1 MNKRLDELK
10 SQLADASAAGRAT
23 NAPRWLNKLLES
35 VPGLPADAVP
45 HNRPQHAQLQGK
57 IAAASFHPAIEAC
70 LHLINFWFVPAS
82 NGGRGSTK
90 DAESLIL
97 DACDD
102 LPHNLQL
109 TAHGHTDLV
118 FLTSLA
124 AKAASSNGNSDD
136 WVKSEIERHHST
148 TTLAEDKIKLSQSAF
163 DLDDLQLLY
172 HRLAQT
178 DSTQNTVRCLTQLE
192 LVWMLA
198 AMAKDFGWREYTM
211 ADTVEALRVEST
223 PAHQSSDETR
233 KSKASNMV
241 LNPGQGQRKF

>member
-10 SQLADASAAGRAT
+10 SKLVDASAAGQVT
-23 NAPRWLNKLLES
+23 NPPQWLNELLQS
-35 VPGLPADAVP
+35 VPSLPADAVP

-57 IAAASFHPAIEAC
+57 IAAASFHSAIEAC

-82 NGGRGSTK
+82 NGGRGSKK
-90 DAESLIL
+90 DTESLNL

-136 WVKSEIERHHST
+136 WIKGEIERHYST

-163 DLDDLQLLY
+163 DLNDLLLLY
-172 HRLAQT
+172 HRLAQP
-178 DSTQNTVRCLTQLE
+178 DGIQNTVRCLTQLE
-192 LVWMLA
+192 LVWMLG
-198 AMAKDFGWREYTM
+198 AMVEDFGWREYTM

-223 PAHQSSDETR
+223 PAHQSVDETR
-233 KSKASNMV
+233 KNKASNMV